1 MNIDNKKT
9 ILKLYDTFMD
19 DIYTMTSK
27 KYKLSKQLSDLED
40 SLNKTLTDEQR
51 NLLDKINHLETE
63 KNEET
68 YKQVFVYAYSL
79 ATKLI
84 VEGLDQN
91 KS

>member
-1 MNIDNKKT
+1 MNVNNKKT

-79 ATKLI
+79 ATKLTI
-84 VEGLDQN
+84 EGLDTN
-91 KS
+91 KN